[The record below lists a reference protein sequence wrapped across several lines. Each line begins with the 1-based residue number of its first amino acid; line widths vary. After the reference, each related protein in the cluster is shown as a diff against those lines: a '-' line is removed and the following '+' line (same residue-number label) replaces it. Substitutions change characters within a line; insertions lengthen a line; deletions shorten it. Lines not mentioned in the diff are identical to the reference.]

1 VPHDSHDLSTPPKC
15 SSHLTSSER
24 PRDGVC
30 RVAVFLVTLFASAP
44 LYADPISLSLRM
56 TITEISDSAGLL
68 RGLISTPLSVGDS
81 FDASMR
87 FEPVGPDL
95 AQSPDVLVQLG
106 SGVFVPSLD
115 TLLQFD
121 ESFSAV
127 ALNTSVIGDFVFF
140 AFNVAGPGLGHA
152 EAEIAFR
159 DPSGRALSQAQFPR
173 SLDAFA
179 AFPVRDFQLLGF
191 DRFADLRLTIAADVH
206 VVGAEAP
213 VPEPATILLLG
224 SGCAAAWVARRRR
237 RRTGSHNLLP

>member
-1 VPHDSHDLSTPPKC
+1 VPHDSHDLSTPPKW
-15 SSHLTSSER
+15 SSYLTSSKR
-24 PRDGVC
+24 SVDGVC

-44 LYADPISLSLRM
+44 LCADPISLNLRM
-56 TITEISDSAGLL
+56 TITEIGDSAGLL

-81 FDASMR
+81 FDASIR

-95 AQSPDVLVQLG
+95 AQSPDVLAQLG
-106 SGVFVPSLD
+106 SGVFVPLLD

-121 ESFSAV
+121 DSFSAV

-140 AFNVAGPGLGHA
+140 DFDVAGPGLGHA

-179 AFPVRDFQLLGF
+179 AFPFRDFHLFGIDSGAKF
-191 DRFADLRLTIAADVH
+191 SFTITADVQLG
-206 VVGAEAP
+206 GAEAP

-224 SGCAAAWVARRRR
+224 SGCAAVWVARRRR
-237 RRTGSHNLLP
+237 RRTGSHTLLP